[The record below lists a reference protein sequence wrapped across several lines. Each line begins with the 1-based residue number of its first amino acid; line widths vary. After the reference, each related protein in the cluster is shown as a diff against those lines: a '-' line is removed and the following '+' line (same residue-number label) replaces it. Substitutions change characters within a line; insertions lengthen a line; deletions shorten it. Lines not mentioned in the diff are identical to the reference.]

1 VQKYS
6 EYIVIAD
13 ALLTEKGFVTDA
25 AIKIKDGL
33 IIAIS
38 GRAQADK
45 NVKVLDFSGYTL
57 APCFCDYH
65 LHFFKRNSGR
75 MKEISD
81 GLTSC
86 GIAKVYDGGDPHG
99 YGMDVKKS
107 VTDRIDVQTAG
118 HALYKQGSY
127 GKYIGR
133 GVGTLKEADDI
144 IEVLY
149 QGGADYI
156 KVVNSGVFD
165 PEEGTISPGGFT
177 TRELKHIVACA
188 GTKGLHVACHANGHD
203 AIREAIEAGVSMI
216 IHGLGV
222 SSESL
227 ALMAEKGIA
236 FVPTVNAFASLALQE
251 SEKRV
256 HVNVRE
262 AVTQHLA
269 AVKEACDKGVNVLP
283 GSDSGPAVI
292 PYGSTFHKELNL
304 FQEAGMNIEK
314 ILLSAAA
321 GKLERGAKA
330 DFLILDGLAVK
341 HVFRGGFLSTHRTG
355 T

>member
-1 VQKYS
+1 VEKYS
-6 EYIVIAD
+6 EYIVSAD

-25 AIKIKDGL
+25 AIKIKDG
-33 IIAIS
+33 IITDIACS
-38 GRAQADK
+38 TQADH
-45 NVKVLDFSGYTL
+45 NVKVIDFSGYTV

-65 LHFFKRNSGR
+65 LHFFKKNTGR
-75 MKEISD
+75 IKEITD
-81 GLTSC
+81 DLTSY

-107 VTDRIDVQTAG
+107 SADRIDVHTAG

-133 GVGTLKEADDI
+133 GVGSLQEADDSI
-144 IEVLY
+144 KVLY
-149 QGGADYI
+149 QSGADYI
-156 KVVNSGVFD
+156 KVVNSGVFEPAD
-165 PEEGTISPGGFT
+165 GTISPGGFS
-177 TRELKHIVACA
+177 TRELKHIVASGGA
-188 GTKGLHVACHANGHD
+188 KGLHVACHANGHV
-203 AIREAIEAGVSMI
+203 AVKGAIEAGVSTL

-222 SSESL
+222 SDESL
-227 ALMAEKGIA
+227 AVMAEKGIA
-236 FVPTVNAFASLALQE
+236 FVPTVNAFAGLALKE
-251 SEKRV
+251 SEKKV
-256 HVNVRE
+256 HGNVRK
-262 AVTQHLA
+262 AVAQHLS
-269 AVKEACDKGVNVLP
+269 AVKKAYEKGVSVLP

-292 PYGSTFHKELNL
+292 PYGSSFHKELNL
-304 FQEAGMNIEK
+304 FQQAGMSIEK

-341 HVFRGGFLSTHRTG
+341 LVCRGGFFSTPRTG